1 MQVRRLDTSRRR
13 DVRQFIRLP
22 FQLYK
27 SCPQWVPPLLPDIK
41 LALDR
46 RRYPFY
52 RHSNA
57 DFFLVESEGQA
68 LARLVVF
75 EHQPY
80 NAFHE
85 SRTAFFYYFDAA
97 DDVQA
102 TDKLFDAAFDWARA
116 RGLTEIYG
124 PNGMLRADGH
134 GLLVEGFEHR
144 PAIGIKYNYPY
155 YEQLVESAGLEKSHD
170 YYSAYV
176 NKQQDLP
183 QRFYDLAER
192 IKARRGYRVRA
203 LSSRREL
210 RSLAPVFYRVYEQ
223 AFVQVWG
230 YYPVDLVEI
239 EAMIRRISLIADPRL
254 IKVVLNDDDEPIGF
268 IIAYPD
274 VSAAI
279 QRIQGRL
286 WPLGWIQLL
295 FESRSTKWVNF
306 NGVGVLPAYQG
317 VGANTVL
324 YTELAGTFKDERFR
338 FQYGDIVQV
347 AETNGNSLGDL
358 AAAGPEVYK
367 VHRVYHRAL

>member
-1 MQVRRLDTSRRR
+1 MQVRKLDTSRRS

-27 SCPQWVPPLLPDIK
+27 DCPQWVPPLVPDMK

-46 RRYPFY
+46 QRYPFY
-52 RHSNA
+52 RHSEA
-57 DFFLVESEGQA
+57 DFLLVESEGQA

-80 NAFHE
+80 NALHDC
-85 SRTAFFYYFDAA
+85 RTAFFYYFDAA
-97 DDVQA
+97 DDAHA
-102 TDKLFDAAFDWARA
+102 TDKLFDAAFDWARSRA
-116 RGLTEIYG
+116 LTEIYG
-124 PNGMLRADGH
+124 PNGMLRSDGH
-134 GLLVEGFEHR
+134 GLLVEGFEHK

-155 YEQLVESAGLEKSHD
+155 YEQLVQGAGLEKSHD
-170 YYSAYV
+170 YYSGYV
-176 NKQQDLP
+176 HKGQDLP

-192 IKARRGYRVRA
+192 VKSRRGYRVRS
-203 LSSRREL
+203 LKSRREL
-210 RSLAPVFYRVYEQ
+210 LSLAPVLYHVYER

-254 IKVVLNDDDEPIGF
+254 IKVVLKGDEPIGF

-279 QRIQGRL
+279 QRVRGRL
-286 WPLGWIQLL
+286 WPFGWILL
-295 FESRSTKWVNF
+295 LIESRSTRWVNF
-306 NGVGVLPAYQG
+306 NGVGVLPEYQG

-324 YTELAGTFKDERFR
+324 YTELARTFKEKHFR
-338 FQYGDIVQV
+338 FEHGDLVQV
-347 AETNGNSLGDL
+347 AETNGKSLGDL
-358 AAAGPEVYK
+358 TAAGFELYK
-367 VHRVYHRAL
+367 THRVYRRAL

>member
-1 MQVRRLDTSRRR
+1 MRVRELDTSYRR

-22 FQLYK
+22 FLLYK
-27 SCPQWVPPLLPDIK
+27 DCPQWVPPLVPDMK

-52 RHSNA
+52 RHSDA
-57 DFFLVESEGQA
+57 DFFFVESEGQP

-85 SRTAFFYYFDAA
+85 CRTAFFYYFDAV
-97 DDVQA
+97 DDAQA
-102 TDKLFDAAFDWARA
+102 TDRLFDAAFGWARS

-134 GLLVEGFEHR
+134 GLLVDGFEHR

-155 YEQLVESAGLEKSHD
+155 YERLVQSAGLVKSHD

-176 NKQQDLP
+176 SKDQDLP

-192 IKARRGYRVRA
+192 IKSRRGYHVRA
-203 LSSRREL
+203 LKSRREL
-210 RSLAPVFYRVYEQ
+210 LSLAPVLYRIYER

-230 YYPVDLVEI
+230 YYPIDLVEI

-254 IKVVLNDDDEPIGF
+254 IKVVRKGDDPVGF

-279 QRIQGRL
+279 QRTQGRL

-295 FESRSTKWVNF
+295 IESRSTRWVNF
-306 NGVGVLPAYQG
+306 NGVGVLPEYQG
-317 VGANTVL
+317 IGANTVL
-324 YTELAGTFKDERFR
+324 YTELARTLKDEHFR
-338 FQYGDIVQV
+338 FEHGDLVQV
-347 AETNGNSLGDL
+347 AETNERSLGDL
-358 AAAGPEVYK
+358 TAAGFELYK
-367 VHRVYHRAL
+367 THRVYRRAL

>member
-1 MQVRRLDTSRRR
+1 MQVRKLDTSRPR

-22 FQLYK
+22 FQLYED
-27 SCPQWVPPLLPDIK
+27 CPQWVPPLVPDMR

-46 RRYPFY
+46 QRYPFY
-52 RHSNA
+52 RHSDA
-57 DFFLVESEGQA
+57 DFFLAESEGQA

-97 DDVQA
+97 DDAQA
-102 TDKLFDAAFDWARA
+102 TDRLFAAAFDWARS
-116 RGLTEIYG
+116 RGLAEIYG
-124 PNGMLRADGH
+124 PNGMLRSDGH

-155 YEQLVESAGLEKSHD
+155 YEQLVHSAGLEKSHD

-192 IKARRGYRVRA
+192 IKSRRGYRVRA
-203 LSSRREL
+203 LKSRREL
-210 RSLAPVFYRVYEQ
+210 LSLAPVLYHVYER

-254 IKVVLNDDDEPIGF
+254 IKIVLNDDDEPIGF

-295 FESRSTKWVNF
+295 VESRSTRWVNF
-306 NGVGVLPAYQG
+306 NGVGVLPEYQG

-324 YTELAGTFKDERFR
+324 YTELAATLKDERFR
-338 FQYGDIVQV
+338 FEHGDVVQV
-347 AETNGNSLGDL
+347 AETNAESLGDL
-358 AAAGPEVYK
+358 TASGLELYK
-367 VHRVYHRAL
+367 THRVYHRAL

>member
-1 MQVRRLDTSRRR
+1 MQVRKLDTSRRS

-27 SCPQWVPPLLPDIK
+27 DCPQWVPPLVPDMK

-46 RRYPFY
+46 QRYPFY
-52 RHSNA
+52 RHSEA
-57 DFFLVESEGQA
+57 DFLLVESEGQA

-80 NAFHE
+80 NALRDC
-85 SRTAFFYYFDAA
+85 RTAFFYYFDAA
-97 DDVQA
+97 DDAHA
-102 TDKLFDAAFDWARA
+102 TDKLFDAAFDWARSRA
-116 RGLTEIYG
+116 LTEIYG
-124 PNGMLRADGH
+124 PNGMLRSDGH
-134 GLLVEGFEHR
+134 GLLVEGFEHK

-155 YEQLVESAGLEKSHD
+155 YEQLVQGAGLEKSHD
-170 YYSAYV
+170 YYSGYV
-176 NKQQDLP
+176 HKGQDLP

-192 IKARRGYRVRA
+192 VKSRRGYRVRS
-203 LSSRREL
+203 LKSRREL
-210 RSLAPVFYRVYEQ
+210 LSLAPVLYHVYER

-254 IKVVLNDDDEPIGF
+254 IKVVLKGDEPIGF

-279 QRIQGRL
+279 QRVRGRL
-286 WPLGWIQLL
+286 WPFGWILL
-295 FESRSTKWVNF
+295 LIESRSTRWVNF
-306 NGVGVLPAYQG
+306 NGVGVLPEYQG

-324 YTELAGTFKDERFR
+324 YTELARTFKEKHFR
-338 FQYGDIVQV
+338 FEHGDLVQV
-347 AETNGNSLGDL
+347 AETNGKSLGDL
-358 AAAGPEVYK
+358 TAAGFELYK
-367 VHRVYHRAL
+367 THRVYRRAL

>member
-1 MQVRRLDTSRRR
+1 MQVRKLDTLRRR

-22 FQLYK
+22 FQLYED
-27 SCPQWVPPLLPDIK
+27 CPQWVPPLLPDMR

-46 RRYPFY
+46 QRYPFY
-52 RHSNA
+52 RHSDA
-57 DFFLVESEGQA
+57 DFYLVESEGQA

-75 EHQPY
+75 EHRPY

-85 SRTAFFYYFDAA
+85 NKTAFFYYFDAA
-97 DDVQA
+97 DDAQA
-102 TDKLFDAAFDWARA
+102 TDRLFAAAFDWARS

-124 PNGMLRADGH
+124 PNGMLRSDGH

-155 YEQLVESAGLEKSHD
+155 YEQLVQSAGLKKSHD
-170 YYSAYV
+170 YYSGYV

-183 QRFYDLAER
+183 QRFYDVAER

-203 LSSRREL
+203 LESRREL
-210 RSLAPVFYRVYEQ
+210 RSLAPVFYRVYER

-254 IKVVLNDDDEPIGF
+254 IKIVLKGDDPVGF

-279 QRIQGRL
+279 QRIRGRL
-286 WPLGWIQLL
+286 WPFGWIRLL
-295 FESRSTKWVNF
+295 VESRSTKWVNF
-306 NGVGVLPAYQG
+306 NGVGVLPEYQG

-324 YTELAGTFKDERFR
+324 YTELAGTFKDGRFR
-338 FQYGDIVQV
+338 FEHGDVVQV
-347 AETNGNSLGDL
+347 AETNAPSLGDL
-358 AAAGPEVYK
+358 TAAGPALYK
-367 VHRVYHRAL
+367 THRVYHCVL

>member
-1 MQVRRLDTSRRR
+1 MQVRKLDTSRRS

-27 SCPQWVPPLLPDIK
+27 DCPQWVPPLVPDMK

-46 RRYPFY
+46 QRYPFY
-52 RHSNA
+52 RHSEA
-57 DFFLVESEGQA
+57 DFLLVESEGQA

-80 NAFHE
+80 NALHDC
-85 SRTAFFYYFDAA
+85 RTAFFYYFDAA
-97 DDVQA
+97 DDAHA
-102 TDKLFDAAFDWARA
+102 TDKLFDAAFDWARSRA
-116 RGLTEIYG
+116 LTEIYG
-124 PNGMLRADGH
+124 PNGMLRSDGH
-134 GLLVEGFEHR
+134 GLLVEGFEHK

-155 YEQLVESAGLEKSHD
+155 YEQLVQSAGLEKSHD
-170 YYSAYV
+170 YYSGYV
-176 NKQQDLP
+176 HKGQDLP

-192 IKARRGYRVRA
+192 VKSRRGYRVRS
-203 LSSRREL
+203 LKSRREL
-210 RSLAPVFYRVYEQ
+210 LSLAPVLYHVYER

-254 IKVVLNDDDEPIGF
+254 IKVVLKGDEPIGF

-279 QRIQGRL
+279 QRVRGRL
-286 WPLGWIQLL
+286 WPFGWILL
-295 FESRSTKWVNF
+295 LIESRSTRWVNF
-306 NGVGVLPAYQG
+306 NGVGVLPEYQG

-324 YTELAGTFKDERFR
+324 YTELARTFKEKHFR
-338 FQYGDIVQV
+338 FEHGDLVQV
-347 AETNGNSLGDL
+347 AETNGKSLGDL
-358 AAAGPEVYK
+358 TAAGFELYK
-367 VHRVYHRAL
+367 THRVYRRAL